1 MLGPNPFFKQ
11 TQLPRTMVATEND
24 RLRGEAI
31 RAVRDKFN
39 QHNNT
44 GVRMTDAHPRFGYK
58 TMLNQ
63 DTPKIL
69 PTAPAIVGGNVDWT
83 MKKVS
88 PATEYLHS
96 VLSTGRPMQPPPA
109 LGSLLKLG
117 EPSINS
123 IHTTY

>member
-1 MLGPNPFFKQ
+1 MLSPNPFFKQ
-11 TQLPRTMVATEND
+11 LPTTMEYD
-24 RLRGEAI
+24 RMRGL